1 MDVSISIK
9 CKYSILYLTILK
21 IVSAL
26 NNFVRDSFPIKQ
38 FDIILNKKLP
48 SGFVES
54 GE

>member
-1 MDVSISIK
+1 M
-9 CKYSILYLTILK
+9 TIVK
-21 IVSAL
+21 TVSAL
-26 NNFVRDSFPIKQ
+26 YIFVRVSFPINQ